1 MGDPAGSA
9 PGRAPVIDCH
19 PRGHPHDRARAVRWT
34 GANTLQVEEVSGHV
48 TRPALAAGTLIV
60 DAWGDPPQLCPLGS
74 WVVVHSPDRIVVV
87 PADELTQRY
96 RVLARRRLDT
106 QEAA

>member
-1 MGDPAGSA
+1 
-9 PGRAPVIDCH
+9 V
-19 PRGHPHDRARAVRWT
+19 T
-34 GANTLQVEEVSGHV
+34 QVEEVTGHV
-48 TRPALAAGTLIV
+48 TARGDTGGTLVV

-74 WVVVHSPDRIVVV
+74 WVVAHPDRLVVV